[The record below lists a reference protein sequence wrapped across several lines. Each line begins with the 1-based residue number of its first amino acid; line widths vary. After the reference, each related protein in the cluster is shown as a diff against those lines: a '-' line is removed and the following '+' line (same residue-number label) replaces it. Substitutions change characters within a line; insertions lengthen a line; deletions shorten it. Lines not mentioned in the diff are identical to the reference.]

1 MRWRWLESPAAP
13 GSEQMAVDA
22 ALMDRARETAEGV
35 VRVYAWARPTLTFGR
50 NETVCGRFDP
60 KTLETRGYDAVRR
73 PTGGRVLLHDG
84 EVTYSVT
91 MPATDDEPLR
101 AVYMRINQLLGAA
114 IARLGVSAIEAPRRK
129 ELRPGQG
136 ACFAAPSAGE
146 LVVGGQKLV
155 ASAQWRE
162 AGALLQHG
170 SILLEDRQGDL
181 VALADGD
188 IDPPAPAAA
197 LSASLGRTV
206 TRDEVTAALRE
217 QLEAD
222 WGPAYP
228 LDAGELNTG
237 VEAHRAQFADPKWT
251 WRR

>member
-1 MRWRWLESPAAP
+1 
-13 GSEQMAVDA
+13 MAVDA
-22 ALMDRARETAEGV
+22 ALMDRARATGEGV

-50 NETVCGRFDP
+50 NETVRNRFDAA
-60 KTLETRGYDAVRR
+60 TLEARGYDAVRR

-91 MPATDDEPLR
+91 MPSRDDEPLR
-101 AVYMRINQLLGAA
+101 AAYDRINQMLRSA
-114 IARLGVSAIEAPRRK
+114 IGRLGVDAGEAPKRR

-146 LVVGGQKLV
+146 LVVNGRKLV

-181 VALADGD
+181 VALAGGD
-188 IDPPAPAAA
+188 IAPPAPAAA
-197 LSASLGRTV
+197 LSAVLGRTV
-206 TRDEVTAALRE
+206 APSEVAAALRA
-217 QLEAD
+217 QLEAES
-222 WGPAYP
+222 GPVLE
-228 LDAGELNTG
+228 LDVAALQRQVDVHLG
-237 VEAHRAQFADPKWT
+237 RFADPQWT

>member
-1 MRWRWLESPAAP
+1 MRWRWLESPAAA
-13 GSEQMAVDA
+13 GAEQMAVDA
-22 ALMDRARETAEGV
+22 ALMDRARVTGEAV
-35 VRVYAWARPTLTFGR
+35 LRVYAWARPTLSFGR
-50 NETVCGRFDP
+50 NETVRNRFDAN
-60 KTLETRGYDAVRR
+60 TLDGRGYDAVRR
-73 PTGGRVLLHDG
+73 PTGGRVLLHHG

-101 AVYMRINQLLGAA
+101 AAYTRINQLLGAA
-114 IARLGVSAIEAPRRK
+114 IARLGVAANEAPRRK

-146 LVVGGQKLV
+146 LVVGGRKLV

-170 SILLEDRQGDL
+170 SIVLEDRQGDL
-181 VALADGD
+181 VALAGGD
-188 IDPPAPAAA
+188 IAPPAPAAA
-197 LSASLGRTV
+197 LSASMGRTV
-206 TRDEVTAALRE
+206 TREEVTAALWE
-217 QLEAD
+217 QLVAD

-228 LDAGELNTG
+228 LDAGELTRG
-237 VEAHRAQFADPKWT
+237 VEVHRAQFSDPKWT